1 MDLRGE
7 AFVVFDLLELIEQRE
22 GFVLLSLVDL
32 LFDSRIEDLAADNQI
47 EDLAL
52 QAL

>member
-1 MDLRGE
+1 MRGE
-7 AFVVFDLLELIEQRE
+7 SLVVFDFLELIEQRE

-32 LFDSRIEDLAADNQI
+32 LFDSRIEDLAADDQV
-47 EDLAL
+47 EDFAL